1 MFVSVFA
8 DGFLPIADVNN
19 GVETDLELCPH
30 PAIGIRIASP
40 DVERLG
46 KLSEAETG
54 LVDRGRKFTF
64 RLEAQ
69 IRQFTLGNL
78 GAV

>member
-8 DGFLPIADVNN
+8 DGFLPVADVNN
-19 GVETDLELCPH
+19 GVETDLQLCPH

-46 KLSEAETG
+46 KFPEAEIG
-54 LVDRGRKFTF
+54 LVDRGRELAF
-64 RLEAQ
+64 RLEVQ